1 MTQNS
6 VALGRYQFF
15 LADHKHVSVHTR
27 PRDDHRTSMCS
38 SNVWWS
44 ASCRRIKTKI
54 NADLMA
60 FLWSSS
66 HILQRNL
73 VFRADLAIIFC
84 RKSLCGENN
93 VSIQHLVFCL
103 WFVLL
108 FQTWC
113 CCTINASSNTFL
125 PRNGVLRKETF
136 RHWKISSP
144 SVCKFNVL
152 QNNKSSDTVAS
163 LMLRIKTESWGRP
176 AISLDSSN

>member
-1 MTQNS
+1 
-6 VALGRYQFF
+6 
-15 LADHKHVSVHTR
+15 
-27 PRDDHRTSMCS
+27 MCS

-60 FLWSSS
+60 LLWSSS
-66 HILQRNL
+66 HVLQRNL

-108 FQTWC
+108 FLTWC
-113 CCTINASSNTFL
+113 CCTISASSNTFL

-136 RHWKISSP
+136 RHWKISSL
-144 SVCKFNVL
+144 SVCHYVINHYLIFRYLTVYSSVFIVFQQVMVL
-152 QNNKSSDTVAS
+152 QIPFLQKPFNI
-163 LMLRIKTESWGRP
+163 LQPLCKTSP
-176 AISLDSSN
+176 AAISPQ